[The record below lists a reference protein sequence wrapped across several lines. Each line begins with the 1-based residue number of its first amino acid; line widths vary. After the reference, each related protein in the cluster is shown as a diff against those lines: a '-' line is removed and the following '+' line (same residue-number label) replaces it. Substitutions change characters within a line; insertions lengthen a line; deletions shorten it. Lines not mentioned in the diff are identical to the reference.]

1 MRLILASAILAASSL
16 SSFAAPPPPEAQKL
30 SEIIAKIE
38 QNPEVQYVHETDWSR
53 RGYYK
58 IEYVRKDGA
67 KVKIKIDPRTGS
79 SVR

>member
-1 MRLILASAILAASSL
+1 MRLLLASTILAASSL
-16 SSFAAPPPPEAQKL
+16 SSFAAPAPPEGQKL

-38 QNPEVQYVHETDWSR
+38 QNADVQYVDETDWSR

-79 SVR
+79 TVR

>member
-16 SSFAAPPPPEAQKL
+16 SSFAAPPEGQKL

-38 QNPEVQYVHETDWSR
+38 QNADVQYVDEADWSR